1 MVYKDYA
8 NKEKV
13 FEWITSLYSRCF
25 KKVPLVINYHRLVGA
40 NNTSGWGAVA
50 SDTEKLLNSAINKG
64 YSLRHDAFGMTGY
77 YQDWENS
84 LLKDGIINVL

>member
-1 MVYKDYA
+1 MMKYFSKNMLLLLKHLPKFDDPDKVDFIDAYGLGKWGEAHTMLYKDYA

-40 NNTSGWGAVA
+40 NNTSGWG
-50 SDTEKLLNSAINKG
+50 
-64 YSLRHDAFGMTGY
+64 
-77 YQDWENS
+77 Q
-84 LLKDGIINVL
+84 